1 MLSHVS
7 DARDLSF
14 AWQAVLGRLQLEVT
28 THNFETW
35 LRGTRVLRL
44 EGDTLIV
51 EARRAL
57 DCEWLN
63 QRLSLVV
70 RRAIADALG
79 QDLDVSFVP
88 RRADAA
94 AASPRVGAP
103 AATVRSVFGSIH
115 GAFTFERYVPAEGNR
130 LAVQCCNA
138 LVDDAGLP
146 ISPVVV
152 FGGPGMGKTHL
163 LHALAARAADAGR
176 RVVCLNAEEFTN
188 RYMAAVRNHAVEDFQ
203 ASVRGAGLL
212 VVDDLQYV
220 AGKRGTQDELVHS
233 MEAVMIA
240 GGYIAVASERHPF
253 DLDLPDR
260 LASRLCAGIITR
272 IEPFVGPE
280 RREFIGRHAHDLRCA
295 LPGWAIDRIANME
308 IPSVRVLQGAVNAAV
323 ALQMA
328 GQLDLCRLDLA
339 LTRLAIAETAPAA
352 SSDDSLLD
360 LIARHFAVRR
370 DELIGRASSKPAR
383 EARAA
388 AVAVLKQ
395 RGRSL
400 RQIGAVLDGR
410 NASTIKDLAARG
422 MTLVESSPGLRER
435 LAG

>member
-35 LRGTRVLRL
+35 LRGTRALCVDG
-44 EGDTLIV
+44 ETLIV

-79 QDLDVSFVP
+79 QDLEVSFVP
-88 RRADAA
+88 RRAET
-94 AASPRVGAP
+94 AASTAACAP
-103 AATVRSVFGSIH
+103 VARVRSVVGNIH
-115 GAFTFERYVPAEGNR
+115 GAFTFARYVPGEGNR
-130 LAVQCCNA
+130 LAIQCCTA
-138 LVDDAGLP
+138 LVDDTGVR

-176 RVVCLNAEEFTN
+176 RVVCMNAEEFTN
-188 RYMAAVRNHAVEDFQ
+188 RYMAAVRNHTVEDFQ
-203 ASVRGAGLL
+203 ASVRSAGLL
-212 VVDDLQYV
+212 VIDDLQYI

-233 MEAVMIA
+233 MDAVMTT
-240 GGYIAVASERHPF
+240 GGHIAVASERHPF

-272 IEPFVGPE
+272 IEPFIGEE
-280 RREFIGRHAHDLRCA
+280 RREFIDRHARDLRSA
-295 LPGWAIDRIANME
+295 LPAWTIERIANIE

-323 ALQMA
+323 TLLMA
-328 GQLDLCRLDLA
+328 GQLDLRRLDLA
-339 LTRLAIAETAPAA
+339 LTRLSIAEMAPAA
-352 SSDDSLLD
+352 SGDDAVLD
-360 LIARHFAVRR
+360 AIARHFAVKV
-370 DELIGRASSKPAR
+370 EEITGRATMKQAR

-388 AVAVLKQ
+388 AVAALQQ

-410 NASTIKDLAARG
+410 NASTIKDLVERG
-422 MTLVESSPGLRER
+422 TALLASAPELRGR

>member
-1 MLSHVS
+1 MLSDVS

-28 THNFETW
+28 THNYETW
-35 LRGTRVLRL
+35 LRGTRVLCVDG
-44 EGDTLIV
+44 ETLIV

-57 DCEWLN
+57 DCDWLN

-70 RRAIADALG
+70 RRAIADAIG
-79 QDLDVSFVP
+79 QELDVRFVP
-88 RRADAA
+88 KRAEAPATSRDG
-94 AASPRVGAP
+94 GAP
-103 AATVRSVFGSIH
+103 AATVRSLVGTIH
-115 GAFTFERYVPAEGNR
+115 CSFTFERYVPAEGNR
-130 LAVQCCNA
+130 LAIQCCMA
-138 LVDDAGLP
+138 LVEDAGVP

-163 LHALAARAADAGR
+163 LHALAAHAADAGH
-176 RVVCLNAEEFTN
+176 RVVCMNAEEFTN
-188 RYMAAVRNHAVEDFQ
+188 RYMAAVRNHAIEDFQ

-212 VVDDLQYV
+212 VIDDLQYI

-233 MEAVMIA
+233 IDAVTIA
-240 GGYIAVASERHPF
+240 GGHVAIGSERHPF

-272 IEPFVGPE
+272 IEPFGGEE
-280 RREFIGRHAHDLRCA
+280 RREFINRHARDLRSA
-295 LPGWAIDRIANME
+295 LPGWAIERIANIE

-323 ALQMA
+323 ALLMA
-328 GQLDLCRLDLA
+328 GQLDPRRLDLA
-339 LTRLAIAETAPAA
+339 LTRLAIAAVAPAA
-352 SSDDSLLD
+352 TGDEAVLD
-360 LIARHFAVRR
+360 AIARHFAVKV
-370 DELIGRASSKPAR
+370 EEITGRATTKAAR
-383 EARAA
+383 EGRAA
-388 AVAVLKQ
+388 AVAALQQ

-410 NASTIKDLAARG
+410 NASTIKDLVERG
-422 MTLVESSPGLRER
+422 TALLTSSPELRER